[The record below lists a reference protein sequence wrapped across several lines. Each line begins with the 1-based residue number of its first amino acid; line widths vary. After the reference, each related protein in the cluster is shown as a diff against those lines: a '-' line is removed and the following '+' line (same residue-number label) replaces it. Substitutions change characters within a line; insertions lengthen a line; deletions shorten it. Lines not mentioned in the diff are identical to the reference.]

1 MVKILLDNLR
11 PWQGRPYHSD
21 ADVDVMC
28 GLLAAGRHAAN
39 GCYYVHTGDL
49 CWWLGYP
56 PDKAARRENI
66 TLWETPGG
74 DLAAWVLIDPDWHT
88 FDVFIHPDWF
98 TNPAAGE
105 LYTWAADQAAR
116 QVDPS
121 GRAIIRTMWASAGD
135 PYTIQRLERMGF
147 TRSQRYHQLFE
158 QSLAGSPLP
167 QSSLP
172 PGYRVRPVAGVGDV
186 QRRAAASH
194 AAFESDLPFDAYWPR
209 YLRFMQS
216 PLYPAGQDLVIEDP
230 DGRVAAFCI
239 CWLDPIN
246 CVGSFEPLGVHPDF
260 QRRGFGKAILQS
272 GLRFMQAAGMIT
284 AIVGTGW
291 DNTPAV
297 NLYLAAGFN
306 LGLRLLTYEKEIL
319 ETTI

>member
-1 MVKILLDNLR
+1 MNTQIDKNL
-11 PWQGRPYHSD
+11 PWQGRPYRSA
-21 ADVDVMC
+21 ADVDAMRR
-28 GLLAAGRHAAN
+28 LLVAGRRAAN

-56 PDKAARRENI
+56 PDEAARRENI
-66 TLWETPGG
+66 TLWEVPGG

-98 TNPAAGE
+98 TNPAAEG
-105 LYTWAADQAAR
+105 LYAWAADQAAR
-116 QVDPS
+116 RIDSS
-121 GRAIIRTMWASAGD
+121 GQAIVQTMWASEGD
-135 PYTIQRLERMGF
+135 PLTIQRLERMEF
-147 TRSQRYHQLFE
+147 TRRQRYHQLFE
-158 QSLAGSPLP
+158 QSLAGPPLP
-167 QSSLP
+167 ELSLP
-172 PGYRVRPVAGVGDV
+172 AGYRVRPVAGIDDV

-216 PLYPAGQDLVIEDP
+216 PLYPIGQDLMIENS

-260 QRRGFGKAILQS
+260 QRRGFGKAILQ
-272 GLRFMQAAGMIT
+272 AGMRLMQVAGMT
-284 AIVGTGW
+284 SAIVGTGW

-297 NLYLAAGFN
+297 NLYQAARFN
-306 LGLRLLTYEKEIL
+306 LSLRLLTYEKEIL
-319 ETTI
+319 ETTK